1 MFLGLVLLICHKKNM
16 YEYVHHFF
24 KLVFICDLYT
34 NIMLIILI
42 ITPKLT
48 ILIIWLLIVNS

>member
-1 MFLGLVLLICHKKNM
+1 M

-42 ITPKLT
+42 ITPKLA